1 MNNKEKLIK
10 AMDDDFSKAKNL
22 SIIHKKLDNSYMFN
36 KRFKYAFV
44 SSFIIIF
51 SIVFISF
58 NKEDKNLNQNNTY
71 NSDTNINTSQNII
84 INDVNIPIIK
94 NDPWED
100 SIPATKG
107 VKYKIVKSIDGY
119 NFYKDLNINSEY
131 NLLTMYEVYI
141 NNTELNNY
149 VISYKDEKE
158 DKDIEIAFSKG
169 NEPISNYEYKN
180 IDIKP
185 SKINNIDV
193 KIYKSDNI
201 YISVFKYDNINF
213 NITTCNLDQS
223 ELLDLLNSII
233 L

>member
-10 AMDDDFSKAKNL
+10 AMDNDFSKGKNL
-22 SIIHKKLDNSYMFN
+22 SIIYKKLDNSYMFN

-44 SSFIIIF
+44 SSLILIFILL
-51 SIVFISF
+51 ISF

-100 SIPATKG
+100 SIYPTKG

-119 NFYKDLNINSEY
+119 NFYKDLNINREY

-158 DKDIEIAFSKG
+158 DKDIEIAFSKE

-180 IDIKP
+180 INIKP
-185 SKINNIDV
+185 SKINNVDV

-201 YISVFKYDNINF
+201 YISAFKYDNINF
-213 NITTCNLDQS
+213 NITTCNLKQS
-223 ELLDLLNSII
+223 ELLDLLNLII
-233 L
+233 K

>member
-10 AMDDDFSKAKNL
+10 AMDDDLNKNKIL
-22 SIIHKKLDNSYMFN
+22 NIIHKKIDKSYNFN
-36 KRFKYAFV
+36 NVFKYAFV
-44 SSFIIIF
+44 SSLILIFIL
-51 SIVFISF
+51 FISF

-100 SIPATKG
+100 SIYPTKG

-119 NFYKDLNINSEY
+119 NFYKDLNINSKY

-149 VISYKDEKE
+149 VILYKDEKE
-158 DKDIEIAFSKG
+158 DKDIEIAFSKE
-169 NEPISNYEYKN
+169 NEPILNYEYKN
-180 IDIKP
+180 INIKP
-185 SKINNIDV
+185 SKINNVDV
-193 KIYKSDNI
+193 KIYKSNNT

-213 NITTCNLDQS
+213 NITTCNLKQS

-233 L
+233 K